1 MTSASSKNS
10 QKFGWTGARWEG
22 EEGAGGQR
30 SRSEREA
37 GARSCDA
44 EAVGRGKARVGGRP
58 RDAGG
63 PGWRDVARALRAAGR
78 RRPSEAK
85 RGPQMD
91 HPSELLEEAIPA
103 RTLISAQR
111 NLCWTSALQNCD
123 LINWYGLKT
132 SSL

>member
-10 QKFGWTGARWEG
+10 QKFGWTEARWEG

-63 PGWRDVARALRAAGR
+63 PGWHDAARALRAAGR

-85 RGPQMD
+85 GARKWITPRSCWKK
-91 HPSELLEEAIPA
+91 PFLPA
-103 RTLISAQR
+103 P
-111 NLCWTSALQNCD
+111 
-123 LINWYGLKT
+123 
-132 SSL
+132 